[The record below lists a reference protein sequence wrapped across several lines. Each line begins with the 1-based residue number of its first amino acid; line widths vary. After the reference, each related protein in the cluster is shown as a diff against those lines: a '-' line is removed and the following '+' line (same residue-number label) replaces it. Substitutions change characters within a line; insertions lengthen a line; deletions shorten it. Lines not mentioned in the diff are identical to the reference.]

1 MKLQI
6 LRGLPYTKSA
16 QEKLSDLLNYIQ
28 ETKFKSWI
36 NFRRGT
42 FKLKTFHT
50 TWEDFQRNS
59 KIMACTYDIDD
70 LHKR

>member
-28 ETKFKSWI
+28 ETKFKS
-36 NFRRGT
+36 
-42 FKLKTFHT
+42 
-50 TWEDFQRNS
+50 
-59 KIMACTYDIDD
+59 
-70 LHKR
+70 